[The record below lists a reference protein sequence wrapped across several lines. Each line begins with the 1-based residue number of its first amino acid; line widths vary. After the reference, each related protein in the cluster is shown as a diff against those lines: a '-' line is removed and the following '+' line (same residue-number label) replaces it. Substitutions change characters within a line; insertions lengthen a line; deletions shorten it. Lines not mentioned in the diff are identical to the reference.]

1 MVIFQPEG
9 GDIYIEGIYTIFL
22 VGGGEIDRDLHN
34 KLEVNM
40 RFDQKALSIANLGSK
55 RGEGI

>member
-1 MVIFQPEG
+1 MG
-9 GDIYIEGIYTIFL
+9 LSYIFL

-40 RFDQKALSIANLGSK
+40 NFDQKSAKDGNPRL
-55 RGEGI
+55 

>member
-1 MVIFQPEG
+1 M
-9 GDIYIEGIYTIFL
+9 YIEGLFKIFL

-40 RFDQKALSIANLGSK
+40 NFDGKSAK
-55 RGEGI
+55 YEGLRL